1 MLIPNDSPLRAIAD
15 ETARL
20 VHLGHKFDAARCVAE
35 GCKLGV
41 RLNDDDPKKYIPVL
55 LNWWHGLMNY
65 GFPGDAAK
73 LLWNPNLFT
82 PDPKY
87 TQDSWR
93 CFDQNQLGLVLGGAS
108 CGKSFGIGV
117 RIFMEW
123 VRDPN
128 NTAVRVIGPS
138 EDHLNA
144 NLFSHLVRL
153 HKNSSIPLPGTIGEL
168 FIGTDRREMGGAI
181 SGTIIPLGRA
191 HKAGRVQGTKRVP
204 RVDCHPIFGPLT
216 RLIIFIDEFENVPL
230 GIWHD
235 IDNVI
240 SQCGSPPEM
249 MDFRLWGAYNPS
261 DINHEVAKR
270 AEPEF
275 GWKDFN
281 PEEHYEWMSKRGW
294 KCLRLDPE
302 KCENVVAGKIIY
314 PGLQTREGLAQL
326 AKNSGGHSSPG
337 YMTMGRGCYPS
348 SGVTTSAIPPGLF
361 EKSRAEFV
369 WHDEPARVGSVDNAL
384 EGNAA
389 PILSLGVLGMA
400 DGIKYP
406 PSLNF
411 PDGHVVPF
419 KDRNGVHIQRWGLQ
433 LDSQHQLESGDTV
446 KMAASI
452 IDGWRRAGVA
462 PQLAAM
468 DRTGNGAGIAD
479 LVKNDWSTLI
489 QDLNYSEGATEERV
503 FIEDKLAPKEQ
514 YERAASQLWF
524 LTRGW
529 LEFSYFLINP
539 KMDCSKLKEQLTTRL
554 FTSRGAKTRIETKKD
569 YKGRGFTSPDE
580 ADSVTL
586 LVWAAFKHVGTLSM
600 RLDEPSIG
608 PNSMDEGWTHAAGYP
623 GQRAID
629 PSNRS
634 DFLDTSA

>member
-1 MLIPNDSPLRAIAD
+1 MLIPSDNPLRAVAD
-15 ETARL
+15 EAASL
-20 VHLGHKFDAARCVAE
+20 VHSDRKFDAAKCVVE
-35 GCKLGV
+35 GCKLPI
-41 RLNDDDPKKYIPVL
+41 RLDDDDPKKYIPVL
-55 LNWWHGLMNY
+55 LQWWHGLMNY

-73 LLWNPNLFT
+73 FLWNKNLFT
-82 PDPKY
+82 PDPQYIKD
-87 TQDSWR
+87 QWR
-93 CFDQNQLGLVLGGAS
+93 CFDQHQLGLILGGSS
-108 CGKSFGIGV
+108 CGKSFGTGV

-123 VRDPN
+123 VRDPL

-153 HKNSSIPLPGTIGEL
+153 HKNSSIPLPGTVGEL
-168 FIGTDRREMGGAI
+168 FIGTDRREMAGAI
-181 SGTIIPLGRA
+181 SGVVIPLGRT
-191 HKAGRVQGTKRVP
+191 HKAGRLQGTKRAP
-204 RVDCHPIFGPLT
+204 RVEPHPIFGPLT
-216 RLIIFIDEFENVPL
+216 RLIIFIDEFENVPI

-240 SQCGSPPEM
+240 SQSGSPPEM

-261 DINHEVAKR
+261 DISHEVAKR
-270 AEPEF
+270 AEPEV

-281 PEEHYEWMSKRGW
+281 VESDYEWVSKRGW

-302 KCENVVAGKIIY
+302 KCENVIAGKIIY
-314 PGLQTREGLAQL
+314 PGLQTREGLSQL
-326 AKNSGGHSSPG
+326 ARNSGGVTSPG
-337 YMTMGRGCYPS
+337 YMTMGRGAYPS

-361 EKSRAEFV
+361 EKSRAEYV
-369 WHDEPARVGSVDNAL
+369 WHDEPVRVGSVDNAL

-389 PILSLGVLGMA
+389 PILSLGMLGMA

-406 PSLNF
+406 PSLQH
-411 PDGHVVPF
+411 PDGVTVSF
-419 KDRNGVHIQRWGLQ
+419 KDKSGNHIQRWGLQ
-433 LDSQHQLESGDTV
+433 LDSQHQLESAETV

-452 IDGWRRAGVA
+452 IDAWRRAGVA
-462 PQLAAM
+462 PAMAAL
-468 DRTGNGAGIAD
+468 DRTGNGAGVAD
-479 LVKNDWSTLI
+479 LIKNDWSSLI
-489 QDLNYSEGATEERV
+489 HDLNYSEGATEEKI
-503 FIEDKLAPKEQ
+503 FSEDKLTPKEQ

-529 LEFSYFLINP
+529 MEFGYFLINP
-539 KMDCSKLKEQLTTRL
+539 KMDAAKAKEQLTTRW
-554 FTSRGAKTRIETKKD
+554 FTTQGTKTRIESKSD
-569 YKGRGFTSPDE
+569 YKKRGFTSPDE
-580 ADSVTL
+580 ADSITL

-600 RLDEPSIG
+600 RLDEPSTLPG
-608 PNSMDEGWTHAAGYP
+608 SMDEGWNYAAGFP